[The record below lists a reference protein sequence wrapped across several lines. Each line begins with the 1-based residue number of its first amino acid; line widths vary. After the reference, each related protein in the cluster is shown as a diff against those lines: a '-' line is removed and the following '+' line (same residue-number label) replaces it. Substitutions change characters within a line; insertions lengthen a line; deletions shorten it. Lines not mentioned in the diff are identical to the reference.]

1 MFHEYGQTRKERV
14 REIVGHCNELAE
26 FCNDLEYKWLKLQS
40 VLPLLISTSPPRTTH
55 SMSAPY
61 SYSSGSESDD
71 DAPEVVSQASARQG
85 RKEQARLARL
95 ANEQ

>member
-1 MFHEYGQTRKERV
+1 MITSECK
-14 REIVGHCNELAE
+14 
-26 FCNDLEYKWLKLQS
+26 S
-40 VLPLLISTSPPRTTH
+40 VLPLYISVSPPHHTH

-85 RKEQARLARL
+85 RKEQERLARL